1 MTYLCPKQAVQYL
14 RQTFNISYSPS
25 YLARLRCEGGGP
37 IHTKLGNGRIY
48 YQMKDLEAWIASRS
62 HVRAHTAMPKPNRAW
77 VAKFKGEDNHA
88 AGNGLSRDYD
98 IFALLEGKPG

>member
-14 RQTFNISYSPS
+14 HQTFNISYSPA

-37 IHTKLGNGRIY
+37 IHTKLGNGRVY
-48 YQMKDLEAWIASRS
+48 YQMDDLAEWIAARS
-62 HVRAHTAMPKPNRAW
+62 QIRAHTSAPKPKRAW
-77 VAKFKGEDNHA
+77 VTKLKGEADE
-88 AGNGLSRDYD
+88 GQSNGLSRDYD